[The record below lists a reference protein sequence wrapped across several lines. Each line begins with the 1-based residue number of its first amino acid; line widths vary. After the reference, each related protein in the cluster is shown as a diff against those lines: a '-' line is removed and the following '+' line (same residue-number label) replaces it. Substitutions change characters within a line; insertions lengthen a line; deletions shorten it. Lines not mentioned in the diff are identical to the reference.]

1 MSQGAAAI
9 DFTEFDAIPVE
20 RSGPLIDKIGL
31 LKEFGNIG
39 NIPEFL
45 TRNLRLCGYT
55 RPTPV
60 QKHAI
65 PCAFAGRDVM
75 CCAQTGSGKTCAFLL
90 PAVARMDADYI
101 PPPESDSAAAPRVV
115 ILSPT
120 RELASQIW
128 GEARKLVHRS
138 SFRATQVYGGVEA
151 RPQLTELARGCDIC
165 VATPG
170 RLIDFI
176 KRGVMSMRRCLY
188 LVLDEADRML
198 DMGFEPQIRD
208 IVEGQD
214 MPSSKDG
221 RQTLLFSATF
231 PREIQLL
238 ASDFLKLYVWVGVGR
253 VGSTTE
259 NITQRVVQV
268 EEHSKVEQMLPLLE
282 EVEGRTL
289 LFVEQKKTASW
300 LLSWLTARSVSAT
313 AIHGDRTQSEREA
326 ALSDFK
332 SGRARVLVAT
342 DVAARGL
349 DIAEVKHVINYDMPG
364 NIDDY
369 VHRIGRT
376 ARIGSKGHATSLYAT
391 GPTGSNRNVGQ
402 QVYKLMS
409 DHGQEIPP
417 WFEAEFGGAGGRG
430 RGGKAAGAGASA
442 AAAAG
447 ASGESNQN
455 LDSTTF
461 GGQDAR
467 DTDKVRLPTYLSL
480 SAPRGV
486 RCDKVSRC
494 VRVWTYRAC
503 RAMRGR
509 EGAARTMINLARLA
523 AVAAVAVRVASVAV
537 AEAVGVAAS
546 AAVAATVGPPAAEE
560 EEVVTLASAAAWAP
574 VKSTVWASRHLL
586 HSRRRRRRRRQ
597 WMCNTAS
604 VCAELPAWVNSGTRA
619 QQHVQLLQHA
629 APKQRP
635 RNHWRAGQYLP
646 SAAAAGATSPL
657 LRRAGVHAALDSSP
671 HQLLHLLFLLV
682 TRPVAVDHRH
692 DCGGQRWHLGVW
704 VWRLGADLED
714 VAAYP
719 DQHEYAG
726 ARDSDEHRCHLACG
740 LAVPATAP
748 RVPHRARRVA
758 TAAGVRRRRL
768 HIGCLDRRPSV
779 LRNVLGQHGG
789 GR

>member
-45 TRNLRLCGYT
+45 ARNLRLCGYT

-391 GPTGSNRNVGQ
+391 GPAGSNRNVGQ

-467 DTDKVRLPTYLSL
+467 DTDKVRLPTYYLSL
-480 SAPRGV
+480 SLSLSLRLEEYDVIKCLAAFGL
-486 RCDKVSRC
+486 DVSC
-494 VRVWTYRAC
+494 LQGDA
-503 RAMRGR
+503 R
-509 EGAARTMINLARLA
+509 EGGGGAYDD
-523 AVAAVAVRVASVAV
+523 
-537 AEAVGVAAS
+537 
-546 AAVAATVGPPAAEE
+546 
-560 EEVVTLASAAAWAP
+560 
-574 VKSTVWASRHLL
+574 
-586 HSRRRRRRRRQ
+586 Q
-597 WMCNTAS
+597 
-604 VCAELPAWVNSGTRA
+604 SG
-619 QQHVQLLQHA
+619 
-629 APKQRP
+629 
-635 RNHWRAGQYLP
+635 
-646 SAAAAGATSPL
+646 AAG
-657 LRRAGVHAALDSSP
+657 G
-671 HQLLHLLFLLV
+671 
-682 TRPVAVDHRH
+682 
-692 DCGGQRWHLGVW
+692 
-704 VWRLGADLED
+704 
-714 VAAYP
+714 
-719 DQHEYAG
+719 
-726 ARDSDEHRCHLACG
+726 
-740 LAVPATAP
+740 
-748 RVPHRARRVA
+748 
-758 TAAGVRRRRL
+758 
-768 HIGCLDRRPSV
+768 
-779 LRNVLGQHGG
+779 GG
-789 GR
+789 GRGSASSFRGGGRGRGRGGFRGGGGNRGPASRGGGGGGYLGIGGGLGAGEVYGVGF